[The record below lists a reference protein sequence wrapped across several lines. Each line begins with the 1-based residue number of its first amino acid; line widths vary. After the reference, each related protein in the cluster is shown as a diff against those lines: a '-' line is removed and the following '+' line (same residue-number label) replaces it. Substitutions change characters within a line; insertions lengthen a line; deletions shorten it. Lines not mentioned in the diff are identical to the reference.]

1 MTKRNFLLSTAAGK
15 LGDMVFYRTGGEQ
28 RTRTRVVPKNP
39 KTVAQMT
46 NRLTMLN
53 QTSIYRSL
61 KSVIESS
68 FPTRKSNQ
76 SAYNAFVSANKV
88 MNPYYIRKQDL
99 EAGLCVPFGSIIAK
113 GNMGLNLQPSVVT
126 YQADPEEAPAFMYA
140 IDCLF
145 DMSGLQY
152 TYTGSTLD
160 GKNYVDITGA
170 ELYNFVKNNARVTLP
185 SEFTL
190 TMVEGVPQENT
201 ANEERNIWELAYQI
215 ITFANGNVTAKTYGC
230 AGNSLT
236 PSLRLYAESK
246 AASGVLNVAHVL
258 INTLFLTADDA
269 AYNPFGIVLAFK
281 DANGLQV
288 SSSTMSMQYK
298 NIGVTPIRHEANS
311 YLVGRNYY
319 DLVMSEYGFTEG
331 SVLDA
336 NVPVDT
342 SGDNPVVDDG
352 EGN

>member
-61 KSVIESS
+61 KPVIESS

-113 GNMGLNLQPSVVT
+113 GNMGLNLQPNVFT
-126 YQADPEEAPAFMYA
+126 FQAEPDEAPSFEYA

-145 DMSGLQY
+145 NMSGLQY

-160 GKNYVDITGA
+160 GRKYVDISGA
-170 ELYNFVKNNARVTLP
+170 ELYNFIKNNAKVALP

-190 TMVEGVPQENT
+190 TMVEGVPQVNI
-201 ANEERNIWELAYQI
+201 ANEDRNIWDLAYQI

-230 AGNSLT
+230 ADTSLT
-236 PSLRLYAESK
+236 PSLRLYSESK
-246 AASGVLNVAHVL
+246 AADGVLKVEHVF
-258 INTLFLTADDA
+258 INTLFLTEDDA
-269 AYNPFGIVLAFK
+269 ANNTFGIVLAFK

-288 SSSTMSMQYK
+288 SSSTMSMQYR
-298 NIGVTPIRHEANS
+298 NIGVTPIRHDANS
-311 YLVGRNYY
+311 YLVGRKYY

-331 SVLDA
+331 SVLEA
-336 NVPVDT
+336 NVPVDI
-342 SGDNPVVDDG
+342 SGDNPAVDGG
-352 EGN
+352 EG